1 MPSTAL
7 RQTVLTAAR
16 SVVVKI
22 GTQLLTAED
31 GDRPSLDAG
40 FIRRIAKQV
49 AQLRKQGRRVTL
61 VSSGAV
67 GAGCVSL
74 GIDKRPTDLAEL
86 QAVAAVGQRQL
97 MTEWHKAFSRYKMDV
112 GQVVLTRKDF
122 DDRVRFLNIR
132 NCVNKLHE
140 LGCVPVL
147 NENDTVAV
155 DELRFGDN
163 DLLAALTANALR
175 ADALL
180 LLTTV
185 DGLLDDDGK
194 VIDLIDDM
202 ASYQGLSRGGSSK
215 WGKGGMSTK
224 LEAAKRVVD
233 AGEVAVIASGRV
245 DNVITRILAGERLGT
260 VCMPAGRKLD
270 SRQRWIALTA
280 RPSGTIGIDPGA
292 ATAICDRG
300 KSLLATGVTQIT
312 GRFNRGDVL
321 LVRSETGKELARGL
335 TNYSA
340 EELRL
345 IMGKRS
351 NQFQKIL
358 GNAAYDEVIHRD
370 NLVVLEPARR
380 T

>member
-1 MPSTAL
+1 MPSTEL
-7 RQTVLTAAR
+7 RQTVLTEAR

-22 GTQLLTAED
+22 GTQLLTAEND
-31 GDRPSLDAG
+31 DKPSLDAG
-40 FIRRIAKQV
+40 FIRQVAKQIAK
-49 AQLRKQGRRVTL
+49 LRKDGRQVTL

-67 GAGCVSL
+67 GAGCVAM
-74 GIDKRPTDLAEL
+74 GVTKRPGDLAEL

-97 MTEWHKAFSRYKMDV
+97 MTEWHKAFARYKLPV

-140 LGCVPVL
+140 LGCVPIL

-163 DLLAALTANALR
+163 DLLAAMTTNALR

-180 LLTTV
+180 LLTAV
-185 DGLLDDDGK
+185 DGLLDADGQ

-202 ASYQGLSRGGSSK
+202 AAYQGLTRSGMSK

-224 LEAAKRVVD
+224 LESAKLVMD
-233 AGEVAVIASGRV
+233 AGEVAVIASGREP
-245 DNVITRILAGERLGT
+245 DVITRLLSGERLGT
-260 VCMPAGRKLD
+260 VCMPAVRKMD

-280 RPSGTIGIDPGA
+280 RPSGTIQIDDGA
-292 ATAICDRG
+292 AKAICDRH
-300 KSLLATGVTQIT
+300 KSLLATGISQIT
-312 GRFNRGDVL
+312 GRFDRGDVL
-321 LVRSETGKELARGL
+321 LVRSGAGKELARGL

-351 NQFQKIL
+351 SQFQKLL
-358 GNAAYDEVIHRD
+358 GNAAYDEVIHKD
-370 NLVVLEPARR
+370 NLVVL

>member
-1 MPSTAL
+1 MPSTEL
-7 RQTVLTAAR
+7 RQTVLTEAR
-16 SVVVKI
+16 NVVVKI
-22 GTQLLTAED
+22 GTQLLTVED
-31 GDRPSLDAG
+31 GDKPSLDAA
-40 FIRRIAKQV
+40 FIRQITKQIV
-49 AQLRKQGRRVTL
+49 GLRKEGRQVTL

-97 MTEWHKAFSRYKMDV
+97 MTEWHKAFIKYKMSV
-112 GQVVLTRKDF
+112 GQVVLTRTDF

-140 LGCVPVL
+140 LDCIPIL

-155 DELRFGDN
+155 EELRFGDN
-163 DLLAALTANALR
+163 DLLAAMTTNALR

-180 LLTTV
+180 LLTAV
-185 DGLLDDDGK
+185 DGLLDEDGK

-202 ASYQGLSRGGSSK
+202 AAFQGLSRSGKSK
-215 WGKGGMSTK
+215 WGRGGMSTK
-224 LEAAKRVVD
+224 LESAKLVMD
-233 AGEVAVIASGRV
+233 AGEVTVIASGREP
-245 DNVITRILAGERLGT
+245 DVITRILSGERLGT
-260 VCMPAGRKLD
+260 VCMPAVRKMD

-280 RPSGTIGIDPGA
+280 RPSGTIQIDDGA
-292 ATAICDRG
+292 AKAICERH
-300 KSLLATGVTQIT
+300 KSLLATGITQIT
-312 GRFNRGDVL
+312 GRFERGDVL

-351 NQFQKIL
+351 SQFEKLL
-358 GNAAYDEVIHRD
+358 GNAAYDEVIHKD
-370 NLVVLEPARR
+370 NLVVLG
-380 T
+380 

>member
-1 MPSTAL
+1 M
-7 RQTVLTAAR
+7 
-16 SVVVKI
+16 VKI
-22 GTQLLTAED
+22 GTQLLTTED

-49 AQLRKQGRRVTL
+49 AYLRKAGRRVTL

-74 GIDKRPTDLAEL
+74 GMDKRPSDLATL
-86 QAVAAVGQRQL
+86 QAVAAIGQRQL
-97 MTEWHKAFSRYKMDV
+97 MTEWHKAFSKYKLSV
-112 GQVVLTRKDF
+112 GQVVLTRTDF

-140 LGCVPVL
+140 LGSVPVL
-147 NENDTVAV
+147 NENDAVAV

-163 DLLAALTANALR
+163 DLLAAMTTNALR

-185 DGLLDDDGK
+185 DGLLDEDGK

-202 ASYQGLSRGGSSK
+202 SLYQGLTRAGSSK

-224 LEAAKRVVD
+224 LEAAKLVMD
-233 AGEVAVIASGRV
+233 AGEVSVIASGREK
-245 DNVITRILAGERLGT
+245 DVITRILAGERLGT
-260 VCMPAGRKLD
+260 VCLPAGRKLD

-280 RPSGTIGIDPGA
+280 RPSGTIGIDEGA
-292 ATAICDRG
+292 CKAICERG
-300 KSLLATGVTQIT
+300 KSLLASGVTQIT
-312 GRFNRGDVL
+312 GRFDRGDVL

-351 NQFQKIL
+351 SQFQKVL

-370 NLVVLEPARR
+370 NLVVLAGAKGG
-380 T
+380 

>member
-1 MPSTAL
+1 MPSTEL
-7 RQTVLTAAR
+7 RQTVLTAAKN
-16 SVVVKI
+16 VVVKI
-22 GTQLLTAED
+22 GTQLLTTED
-31 GDRPSLDAG
+31 GDSPSLDAG

-49 AQLRKQGRRVTL
+49 AGLRKQGRRVTL

-74 GIDKRPTDLAEL
+74 GIEKRPSDLAEL
-86 QAVAAVGQRQL
+86 QAVAAIGQRQL
-97 MTEWHKAFSRYKMDV
+97 MTEWHKAFSKYKLSV
-112 GQVVLTRKDF
+112 GQVVLTRTDF

-140 LGCVPVL
+140 LGSVPVL
-147 NENDTVAV
+147 NENDAVAV

-163 DLLAALTANALR
+163 DLLAAMTANALR
-175 ADALL
+175 AEALV

-185 DGLLDDDGK
+185 DGLLDKKGN

-202 ASYQGLSRGGSSK
+202 AAFEGLSRGGSSK

-224 LEAAKRVVD
+224 LEAAKRVMD
-233 AGEVAVIASGRV
+233 AGEVAVIASGRE
-245 DNVITRILAGERLGT
+245 DDVITRVLSGERLGT
-260 VCMPAGRKLD
+260 VCMPAVKKLD

-280 RPSGTIGIDPGA
+280 RPSGTIGIDDGA
-292 ATAICDRG
+292 TKAICERH
-300 KSLLATGVTQIT
+300 KSLLASGVTQIT

-321 LVRSETGKELARGL
+321 LVRSQTGKELARGL

-351 NQFQKIL
+351 SQFQKIL

-370 NLVVLEPARR
+370 NLVVLEPARGS
-380 T
+380 

>member
-1 MPSTAL
+1 MPSTEL
-7 RQTVLTAAR
+7 RQTVLTSAR
-16 SVVVKI
+16 NVVVKI
-22 GTQLLTAED
+22 GTQLLTVED
-31 GDRPSLDAG
+31 GDKPSLDSA
-40 FIRRIAKQV
+40 FIRQIAKQIV
-49 AQLRKQGRRVTL
+49 KLRKEGRQVTL

-67 GAGCVSL
+67 GAGCVTL
-74 GIDKRPTDLAEL
+74 GMTKRPSDLAEL

-97 MTEWHKAFSRYKMDV
+97 MTEWHKAFIKHKMAV

-140 LGCVPVL
+140 LDCVPIL

-163 DLLAALTANALR
+163 DLLAAMTTNALR

-180 LLTTV
+180 LLTAV
-185 DGLLDDDGK
+185 DGLLDRDGE

-202 ASYQGLSRGGSSK
+202 AAFQGLSRAGSSK

-224 LEAAKRVVD
+224 LESAKLVMD
-233 AGEVAVIASGRV
+233 AGEVAVIASGREP
-245 DNVITRILAGERLGT
+245 DVITRVLSGERLGT
-260 VCMPAGRKLD
+260 VCMPALRKMD

-280 RPSGTIGIDPGA
+280 RPSGTLQIDDGA
-292 ATAICDRG
+292 TTAICSRH
-300 KSLLATGVTQIT
+300 KSLLASGIAQIT

-340 EELRL
+340 EEMRL

-351 NQFQKIL
+351 SQFQKLL
-358 GNAAYDEVIHRD
+358 GNAAYDEVIHKD
-370 NLVVLEPARR
+370 NLVVLG
-380 T
+380 

>member
-1 MPSTAL
+1 MPSTEL
-7 RQTVLTAAR
+7 RQTVLSTAK

-22 GTQLLTAED
+22 GTQLLTTED

-49 AQLRKQGRRVTL
+49 ALLRKQGRRVTL

-74 GIDKRPTDLAEL
+74 GIEKRPSDLAEL
-86 QAVAAVGQRQL
+86 QAVAAIGQRQL
-97 MTEWHKAFSRYKMDV
+97 MTEWHKAFSKYKMAV
-112 GQVVLTRKDF
+112 GQVVLTRTDF

-140 LGCVPVL
+140 LGGIPVL

-163 DLLAALTANALR
+163 DLLAAMTANALR

-180 LLTTV
+180 LLTAV
-185 DGLLDDDGK
+185 DGLLDEKGN

-202 ASYQGLSRGGSSK
+202 AAYEGLSRAGSSK

-224 LEAAKRVVD
+224 LEAAKRVMD
-233 AGEVAVIASGRV
+233 AGEVAVIASGRQE
-245 DNVITRILAGERLGT
+245 DVITRVLAGERLGT
-260 VCMPAGRKLD
+260 VCMPAVRKMD

-280 RPSGTIGIDPGA
+280 RPSGTIGIDDGA
-292 ATAICDRG
+292 TKAICERG
-300 KSLLATGVTQIT
+300 KSLLASGVTQIT
-312 GRFNRGDVL
+312 GRFDRGDVL

-351 NQFQKIL
+351 SQFRKVL

-370 NLVVLEPARR
+370 NLVVLDPA
-380 T
+380 

>member
-1 MPSTAL
+1 MPSSEL
-7 RQTVLTAAR
+7 RQTVLTQAR

-22 GTQLLTAED
+22 GTQLLTTED
-31 GDRPSLDAG
+31 AGQPCLDAA
-40 FIRRIAKQV
+40 FIRRIARQIV
-49 AQLRKQGRRVTL
+49 ELRKQGRQVTL

-67 GAGCVSL
+67 GAGCASL
-74 GIDKRPTDLAEL
+74 GLTERPTDLAEL

-97 MTEWHKAFSRYKMDV
+97 MTEWHKAFVRYKMSV
-112 GQVVLTRKDF
+112 GQVVLTRTDF

-132 NCVNKLHE
+132 NCINKLHE
-140 LGCVPVL
+140 LDCVPIL

-163 DLLAALTANALR
+163 DLLAAMTTNALR

-180 LLTTV
+180 LLTAV
-185 DGLLDDDGK
+185 DGLLDAEGK
-194 VIDLIDDM
+194 LIDLVDDLT
-202 ASYQGLSRGGSSK
+202 AYQGMIRAGMSK

-224 LEAAKRVVD
+224 LESAKLVMD
-233 AGEVAVIASGRV
+233 AGEVAVIASGREAH
-245 DNVITRILAGERLGT
+245 VITRVLAGERLGT
-260 VCMPAGRKLD
+260 VCMPSVRKLD

-280 RPSGTIGIDPGA
+280 RPSGTIQIDPGA
-292 ATAICDRG
+292 ATAICQRG
-300 KSLLATGVTQIT
+300 KSLLATGITQIT
-312 GRFNRGDVL
+312 GRFERGDVL

-335 TNYSA
+335 TNYAA

-351 NQFQKIL
+351 NQFEKLL

-370 NLVVLEPARR
+370 NLVVLG
-380 T
+380 

>member
-1 MPSTAL
+1 MPSTEL
-7 RQTVLTAAR
+7 RQTVLTQAR
-16 SVVVKI
+16 NVVVKI

-31 GDRPSLDAG
+31 GDKPSLDSA
-40 FIRRIAKQV
+40 FIRQIARQIV
-49 AQLRKQGRRVTL
+49 QLRKEGRQVTL

-67 GAGCVSL
+67 GAGCVAL
-74 GIDKRPTDLAEL
+74 GMTKRPNDLAEL

-97 MTEWHKAFSRYKMDV
+97 MTEWHKAFVKYKMAV

-140 LGCVPVL
+140 LDCVPIL

-155 DELRFGDN
+155 DELQFGDN
-163 DLLAALTANALR
+163 DLLAAMTTNSLR

-180 LLTTV
+180 LLTAV
-185 DGLLDDDGK
+185 DGLLDADGE

-202 ASYQGLSRGGSSK
+202 AAFQGLSRSGSSK

-224 LEAAKRVVD
+224 LESAKLVMD
-233 AGEVAVIASGRV
+233 AGEVAVIASGREP
-245 DNVITRILAGERLGT
+245 DVITRVLSGERLGT
-260 VCMPAGRKLD
+260 VCMPAVRKMD
-270 SRQRWIALTA
+270 SRKRWIALTA
-280 RPSGTIGIDPGA
+280 RPSGTIQIDDGA
-292 ATAICDRG
+292 ATAICDRH
-300 KSLLATGVTQIT
+300 KSLLATGIAQIT

-351 NQFQKIL
+351 SQFQKLL

-370 NLVVLEPARR
+370 NLVVFG
-380 T
+380 

>member
-1 MPSTAL
+1 MPSTEL
-7 RQTVLTAAR
+7 RQTVLTSAR
-16 SVVVKI
+16 RVVVKI

-40 FIRRIAKQV
+40 FIRRIARQV
-49 AQLRKQGRRVTL
+49 VQLRKQGRQVTL

-67 GAGCVSL
+67 GAGCVAL
-74 GIDKRPTDLAEL
+74 GIKKRPSDLAEL

-97 MTEWHKAFSRYKMDV
+97 MTEWHKAFHRYKMGV
-112 GQVVLTRKDF
+112 GQVVLTRTDF

-140 LGCVPVL
+140 LGSVPVL
-147 NENDTVAV
+147 NENDAVAV

-163 DLLAALTANALR
+163 DLLAAMTANALR

-180 LLTTV
+180 LLTVV
-185 DGLLDDDGK
+185 DGLLDDGGK
-194 VIDLIDDM
+194 VIDLLDDM
-202 ASYQGLSRGGSSK
+202 SVYQKLPHGGSSK

-224 LEAAKRVVD
+224 LEAAKRVMD
-233 AGEVAVIASGRV
+233 AGEVAVIASGRE
-245 DNVITRILAGERLGT
+245 DNVITRVLAGERLGT
-260 VCMPAGRKLD
+260 VCLPAGRKLD

-292 ATAICDRG
+292 TRAICDRG

-312 GRFNRGDVL
+312 GRFDRGDVL
-321 LVRSETGKELARGL
+321 LVRSETGKEIARGL

-351 NQFQKIL
+351 SQFRKLL

-370 NLVVLEPARR
+370 NLVVLDGPEGQ
-380 T
+380 

>member
-1 MPSTAL
+1 MPSTEL
-7 RQTVLTAAR
+7 RQTVLTTAK

-22 GTQLLTAED
+22 GTQLLTKEE
-31 GDRPSLDAG
+31 GGKPSLDAA
-40 FIRRIAKQV
+40 FIRQIARQIV
-49 AQLRKQGRRVTL
+49 QLHKQGRRVTL

-67 GAGCVSL
+67 GAGCAAL

-86 QAVAAVGQRQL
+86 QAVAAIGQRQL
-97 MTEWHKAFSRYKMDV
+97 MTEWHKAFNRHKLSV
-112 GQVVLTRKDF
+112 GQVVLTRTDF

-132 NCVNKLHE
+132 NCINKLHE
-140 LGCVPVL
+140 LNSIPVL

-155 DELRFGDN
+155 EELRFGDN
-163 DLLAALTANALR
+163 DLLAAMTTNALR

-180 LLTTV
+180 LLTSV
-185 DGLLDDDGK
+185 DGLLDGDGK

-202 ASYQGLSRGGSSK
+202 AAYQGLLRAESSK
-215 WGKGGMSTK
+215 WGRGGMSTK
-224 LEAAKRVVD
+224 LESARLVMD
-233 AGEVAVIASGRV
+233 AGEVAVIASGRET
-245 DNVITRILAGERLGT
+245 NVITRVLAGERLGT
-260 VCMPAGRKLD
+260 VCLPAGRKLD

-280 RPSGTIGIDPGA
+280 RPSGTIQIDDGA
-292 ATAICDRG
+292 AKAICERN

-312 GRFNRGDVL
+312 GRFERGDVL
-321 LVRSETGKELARGL
+321 LVRSDAGKELARGL

-351 NQFQKIL
+351 SQFEKLL

-370 NLVVLEPARR
+370 NLVVLADL
-380 T
+380 

>member
-1 MPSTAL
+1 MPSTEL
-7 RQTVLTAAR
+7 RQTVLTEAR
-16 SVVVKI
+16 NVVVKI
-22 GTQLLTAED
+22 GTQLLTVED
-31 GDRPSLDAG
+31 GDKPSLDAA
-40 FIRRIAKQV
+40 FIRRITKQIV
-49 AQLRKQGRRVTL
+49 GLRKEGRQVTL

-74 GIDKRPTDLAEL
+74 GIEKRPTDLAEL

-97 MTEWHKAFSRYKMDV
+97 MTEWHKAFIKYKMSV
-112 GQVVLTRKDF
+112 GQVVLTRTDF

-140 LGCVPVL
+140 LDCIPIL

-155 DELRFGDN
+155 EELRFGDN
-163 DLLAALTANALR
+163 DLLAAMTTNALR

-180 LLTTV
+180 LLTAV
-185 DGLLDDDGK
+185 DGLLDEDGK

-202 ASYQGLSRGGSSK
+202 AAFQGLSRSGKSK
-215 WGKGGMSTK
+215 WGRGGMSTK
-224 LEAAKRVVD
+224 LESAKLVMD
-233 AGEVAVIASGRV
+233 AGEVTVIASGREP
-245 DNVITRILAGERLGT
+245 DVITRILSGERLGT
-260 VCMPAGRKLD
+260 VCMPAVRKMD

-280 RPSGTIGIDPGA
+280 RPSGTIQIDDGA
-292 ATAICDRG
+292 AKAICERH
-300 KSLLATGVTQIT
+300 KSLLATGITQIT
-312 GRFNRGDVL
+312 GRFERGDVL

-351 NQFQKIL
+351 SQFEKLL
-358 GNAAYDEVIHRD
+358 GNAAYDEVIHKD
-370 NLVVLEPARR
+370 NLVVLG
-380 T
+380 

>member
-1 MPSTAL
+1 MPSTEL
-7 RQTVLTAAR
+7 RQTVLSNAR
-16 SVVVKI
+16 NVVVKI
-22 GTQLLTAED
+22 GTQLLTAD
-31 GDRPSLDAG
+31 KGDSPSLDSG
-40 FIRRIAKQV
+40 FIRQVAKQIAK
-49 AQLRKQGRRVTL
+49 LREAGRQVTL

-67 GAGCVSL
+67 GAGCVSM
-74 GIDKRPTDLAEL
+74 GITKRPTDLAEL

-97 MTEWHKAFSRYKMDV
+97 MTEWHKAFARYNLAV
-112 GQVVLTRKDF
+112 GQVVLTRNDF

-140 LGCVPVL
+140 IGCVPVL
-147 NENDTVAV
+147 NENDAVAV

-163 DLLAALTANALR
+163 DLLAAMTTNALR

-180 LLTTV
+180 LLTAV
-185 DGLLDDDGK
+185 DGLLDESGQ

-202 ASYQGLSRGGSSK
+202 ATYLSLPKAGSSK

-224 LEAAKRVVD
+224 LDAAKLVMD
-233 AGEVAVIASGRV
+233 AGEVAVIASGYEK
-245 DNVITRILAGERLGT
+245 NGITRVLTGERLGT
-260 VCMPAGRKLD
+260 VCMPAVRKMD

-280 RPSGTIGIDPGA
+280 RPSGVIQIDDGA
-292 ATAICDRG
+292 STAICSRH
-300 KSLLATGVTQIT
+300 KSLLATGINQIT
-312 GRFNRGDVL
+312 GRFTRGDIL

-351 NQFQKIL
+351 SQFAKLL
-358 GNAAYDEVIHRD
+358 GNAAYDEVIHKD
-370 NLVVLEPARR
+370 NLVLLG
-380 T
+380 

>member
-1 MPSTAL
+1 MPSTEL
-7 RQTVLTAAR
+7 RQTVLTEAR
-16 SVVVKI
+16 NVVVKI

-31 GDRPSLDAG
+31 GDKPSLDAA
-40 FIRRIAKQV
+40 FIRQIAKQIV
-49 AQLRKQGRRVTL
+49 RLRKDGKQVTL

-67 GAGCVSL
+67 GAGCVAL
-74 GIDKRPTDLAEL
+74 GIDKRPADLAEL

-97 MTEWHKAFSRYKMDV
+97 MTEWHKAFVRYKMSV
-112 GQVVLTRKDF
+112 GQVVLTRTDF

-140 LGCVPVL
+140 LDCVPIL

-155 DELRFGDN
+155 EELRFGDN
-163 DLLAALTANALR
+163 DLLAAMTTNALR

-180 LLTTV
+180 LLTAV
-185 DGLLDDDGK
+185 DGLLDEDGQ

-202 ASYQGLSRGGSSK
+202 GAYQGLSRGGKSK
-215 WGKGGMSTK
+215 WGRGGMSTK
-224 LEAAKRVVD
+224 LESAKLVMD
-233 AGEVAVIASGRV
+233 AGEVAVIASGREP
-245 DNVITRILAGERLGT
+245 DIITRVLSGEHLGT
-260 VCMPAGRKLD
+260 VCMPAGRKMD

-280 RPSGTIGIDPGA
+280 RPSGTIQIDDGA
-292 ATAICDRG
+292 AKAICDRH
-300 KSLLATGVTQIT
+300 KSLLATGISQIT
-312 GRFNRGDVL
+312 GRFERGDVL

-351 NQFQKIL
+351 SQFQKLL
-358 GNAAYDEVIHRD
+358 GNAAYDEVIHKD
-370 NLVVLEPARR
+370 NLVVLS
-380 T
+380 

>member
-1 MPSTAL
+1 MPSTEL
-7 RQTVLTAAR
+7 RQTVLTSAR
-16 SVVVKI
+16 NVVVKI
-22 GTQLLTAED
+22 GTQLLTVED
-31 GDRPSLDAG
+31 GDKPSLDEA
-40 FIRRIAKQV
+40 FIRQIAKQIV
-49 AQLRKQGRRVTL
+49 KLRKEGRQVTL

-74 GIDKRPTDLAEL
+74 GMTKRPSDLAEL

-97 MTEWHKAFSRYKMDV
+97 MTAWHKAFVKYKMAV
-112 GQVVLTRKDF
+112 GQVVLTRTDF

-132 NCVNKLHE
+132 NCVNQLHE
-140 LGCVPVL
+140 MGCVPIL

-163 DLLAALTANALR
+163 DLLAAMTTNALR

-180 LLTTV
+180 LLTAV
-185 DGLLDDDGK
+185 DGLLDKDGE

-202 ASYQGLSRGGSSK
+202 AAFQGLSRGGSSK

-224 LEAAKRVVD
+224 LESAKLVMD
-233 AGEVAVIASGRV
+233 AGEVAVIASGREP
-245 DNVITRILAGERLGT
+245 DVIARVLSGERLGT
-260 VCMPAGRKLD
+260 VCLPAVRKMD

-280 RPSGTIGIDPGA
+280 RPSGTIQIDDGA
-292 ATAICDRG
+292 ATAICKRH
-300 KSLLATGVTQIT
+300 KSLLATGISQIT
-312 GRFNRGDVL
+312 GRFERGDVL

-351 NQFQKIL
+351 NQFQKLL

-370 NLVVLEPARR
+370 NLVMLG
-380 T
+380 